1 MSPGLTAVL
10 WLLLPIS
17 APIAAWYIYARRA
30 KADPNA
36 NIEAGV
42 TELSR
47 FRQALA
53 STNPTDAS
61 PADHS
66 EAQRD

>member
-1 MSPGLTAVL
+1 MSQGLTAVL

-17 APIAAWYIYARRA
+17 APIAAWYFYSRRA

-53 STNPTDAS
+53 STNPAEGQAAAT
-61 PADHS
+61 
-66 EAQRD
+66 EAKRD